1 MKRIV
6 FFILVCVISVSGN
19 AGSKAIDHAPIGVM
33 GDHLHKKGEW
43 MFSFRYIEMRMKD
56 NFINGQNA
64 SNEEILSQPNA
75 FSSMPGMPVNL
86 SVAPRTMLMRMV
98 MPGLMYAPNDQV
110 TLMAM
115 AMFSEKEME
124 LSVYQPMMNRDYIGS
139 FQSSTNGLSS
149 VSLSALIKGY
159 DQLKSRG
166 HFHFGLEKSM
176 SDATKTGTVLTPMNM
191 QTTMILPYGMQTS
204 DNSTRVILGYTHVL
218 DLDGFVWGN
227 QILTQK
233 ILEKDVWAFGE
244 KTIFNTWIQQSFS
257 DHVSISGRLHY
268 EHQKDIQGRNASIM
282 APVQTANP
290 SNYGGEV
297 FSLAVGFNFL
307 GSIFDN
313 ADKDRVA
320 VELVIPVNQEKNGIQ
335 MKNQYTVSL
344 GYQRSF

>member
-1 MKRIV
+1 MKQIV
-6 FFILVCVISVSGN
+6 FFILVCIFSVSVN
-19 AGSKAIDHAPIGVM
+19 AGSRAIDHAPLGIM

-43 MFSFRYIEMRMKD
+43 MLSFRYIEMRMKD
-56 NFINGQNA
+56 NFINGRNA
-64 SNEEILSQPNA
+64 SNEEILSQPNP
-75 FSSMPGMPVNL
+75 FSSMAGMPSNL
-86 SVAPRTMLMRMV
+86 SVVPRIMLMRMV

-115 AMFSEKEME
+115 AMFTEKEME
-124 LSVYQPMMNRDYIGS
+124 LSVYQPMMTRNYIGS
-139 FQSSTNGLSS
+139 FQSSTNGLST
-149 VSLSALIKGY
+149 VSLSALIKGQ

-166 HFHFGLEKSM
+166 HFHLGLEKSVG
-176 SDATKTGTVLTPMNM
+176 DATKTGKVLTPMNM
-191 QTTMILPYGMQTS
+191 QTTMILPYGMQMS
-204 DNSTRVILGYTHVL
+204 DNSTRALLGYTHVF
-218 DLDGFVWGN
+218 DLEGFLWGN

-233 ILEKDVWAFGE
+233 ILEKDVWAFSE

-268 EHQKDIQGRNASIM
+268 EHQEDIQGRNASIM

-297 FSLAVGFNFL
+297 FSLAIGFNFL

-313 ADKDRVA
+313 AAKDRVA
-320 VELVIPVNQEKNGIQ
+320 VELVMPVNQEKNGVQ